1 MLEFEIIN
9 ELTLKVICK
18 GNDVLFTKAGAFI
31 GGESRGGKRKN
42 KIRRRKA
49 HYKANKPQRRYSKP
63 P

>member
-31 GGESRGGKRKN
+31 LTDAFILDRSAVISSLSSCDCAEK
-42 KIRRRKA
+42 
-49 HYKANKPQRRYSKP
+49 
-63 P
+63 